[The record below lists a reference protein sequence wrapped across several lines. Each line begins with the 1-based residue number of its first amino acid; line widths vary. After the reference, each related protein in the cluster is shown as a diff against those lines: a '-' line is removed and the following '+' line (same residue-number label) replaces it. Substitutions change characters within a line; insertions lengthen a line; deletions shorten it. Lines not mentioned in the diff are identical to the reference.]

1 MWLLAWIFQ
10 ILLLTAVIHVFLRF
24 VRTTRGNRLIQ
35 GLFLS
40 VLVGVVGLW
49 GVSTVLDLEEL
60 KYLLERSTGFIVIG
74 LAIIFQPELRRG
86 IAQLGERVS
95 ARRLG
100 RPPSPDAIAGVTRAI
115 SSLAA
120 RRYGALIVFERESS
134 LQTVLETGT
143 SFQAEA
149 NPRLIES
156 LFHPGGALHD
166 GALILR
172 QGRIVAAGCFLPL
185 AEGYELDHSLGTR
198 HRAALGLSEES
209 DAVIAVSSEETGS
222 ISLAHDGRIQQ
233 VSHDELERELRAL
246 LGSRYSQDSRRSRQ
260 VPAFLPALRRAL
272 RRDVGWIIG
281 SLLLATAV
289 WYAAHL
295 SILETREFSV
305 EIVDASSVHR
315 RSPKEGEILV
325 ISLED
330 GVRVHPSEPG
340 ARYRVAVTG
349 SRGQFASL
357 GGSLCG
363 TLVIED
369 AAWEGG
375 PLDLDHVS
383 WEASGSGLQY
393 SWKAGQ
399 EPELL
404 VERFGIKRVELEPAH
419 VRIDARELDPR
430 FQVLL
435 SGIEFRPQTLV
446 EVRGPS
452 AHIDAL
458 DETDSFLE
466 PIVMRPEDRG
476 KVIERIRLSKEHV
489 DEGLSLSDRIP
500 IEVVL
505 PIVPVQREAGT
516 ITQEIALVCLSPA
529 RAGELERWVIP
540 PDARSAR
547 FTIVTS
553 GLIPG
558 NIDPN
563 SSEFR
568 ERAAAIRRFVE
579 RNLCAYLDV
588 AEITSG
594 GDSCSLPVRWTWRAD
609 WREAPAALGL
619 SGGTLGDLEAL
630 DVRLESELLVQLEGK
645 HPTRSSGGND

>member
-49 GVSTVLDLEEL
+49 GLSTALDLEEL

-100 RPPSPDAIAGVTRAI
+100 RPPSPDAIASVTRAI

-120 RRYGALIVFERESS
+120 RRHGALVVFERESS
-134 LQTVLETGT
+134 LQTVLESGS
-143 SFQAEA
+143 SFQAEV

-222 ISLAHDGRIQQ
+222 ISLAHEGRIQQ
-233 VSHDELERELRAL
+233 VDPGELERELRAL
-246 LGSRYSQDSRRSRQ
+246 LGSRYSQGSRRPKL
-260 VPAFLPALRRAL
+260 PALLPALRRAL
-272 RRDVGWIIG
+272 RRDVGWILG
-281 SLLLATAV
+281 SQLLAAAV

-305 EIVDASSVHR
+305 ELVDASSVDR

-325 ISLED
+325 ISLDD
-330 GVRVHPSEPG
+330 GVRIRPPEPG
-340 ARYRVAVTG
+340 ARYRIAVTG
-349 SRGQFASL
+349 SRGQVATL
-357 GGSLCG
+357 GGSLRG
-363 TLVIED
+363 TLVIDD
-369 AAWEGG
+369 AAWKGG
-375 PLDLDHVS
+375 PLDLDSVR
-383 WEASGSGLQY
+383 WEESGPGLQY
-393 SWKAGQ
+393 HWKAGK
-399 EPELL
+399 EPELF
-404 VERFGIKRVELEPAH
+404 VERFGTKRVELEPGH
-419 VRIDARELDPR
+419 VRIDARDLEPR

-435 SGIEFRPQTLV
+435 SGIEFRPEPAVVVQ
-446 EVRGPS
+446 GPR
-452 AHIDAL
+452 ARIDEL
-458 DETDSFLE
+458 QETDSFFE

-476 KVIERIRLSKEHV
+476 KVIERIRLSKELV
-489 DEGLSLSDRIP
+489 DKGLSLSDRIP
-500 IEVVL
+500 IEVIL

-516 ITQEIALVCLSPA
+516 ITREVALVCLSPA
-529 RAGELERWVIP
+529 LAGDLERWVIP

-547 FTIVTS
+547 FAIVTS

-558 NIDPN
+558 NCDPN
-563 SSEFR
+563 SPEFR

-579 RNLCAYLDV
+579 ANLCAYLDV
-588 AEITSG
+588 AESTPG
-594 GDSCSLPVRWTWRAD
+594 ADSCWLPLRWTWRAD

-619 SGGTLGDLEAL
+619 AEGTLGDWEAL

-645 HPTRSSGGND
+645 HERRSSGGND